1 MICIMSR
8 IIFFLL
14 LLCNTV
20 FAQDLIR
27 GPYLQNLTPES
38 IHILWRTSEPMEGK
52 VWVGATPDNLD
63 LVYFSTTNDI
73 NHNIQVNNLKP
84 NTKYYYAIGY
94 ENNTLAGK
102 DISHH
107 FTTAPVSGKD
117 SKPVKIWVTGD
128 FGSKNEN
135 QIEVRKSFEESIHI
149 DDTDIWLWLGDNA
162 YRSGTDEEYQERVFS
177 KDFGYDSILRF
188 LPFFAVPGNHD
199 YRSVDKKKNPNNH
212 TGPYYDVI
220 DVPTN
225 GQAGGVPSHSKMYYS
240 FNYGDI
246 HFVALNS
253 EAYKPSKLQNT
264 FMISWLKNNLSNINK
279 KWLIVFFHQP
289 PYSKGSHNSDRRFN
303 KRMKSMREVVNPIL
317 EEHGADLVLSGHSHV
332 YERSYLIK
340 GHYSTSKSFDRGVHV
355 IQNKSGYYDRQEHY
369 TKSMEGKNSN
379 EGTIYVVVGNS
390 GRSTFNPSFGHP
402 VFYYEEGGLGVCGSL
417 VIDIDG
423 DRLDATYLKKD
434 GSVGEVFTIIKSGGS
449 K

>member
-1 MICIMSR
+1 MNR

-38 IHILWRTSEPMEGK
+38 IHILWRTSEPIEGK

-63 LVYFSTTNDI
+63 LVYFSTTKDI
-73 NHNIQVNNLKP
+73 NHNIQANNLKP

-94 ENNTLAGK
+94 DNNTLAGK
-102 DISHH
+102 NISHH

-128 FGSKNEN
+128 FGSKSIN

-149 DDTDIWLWLGDNA
+149 NDTDIWLWLGDNA

-177 KDFGYDSILRF
+177 KDYGYDSILRF

-199 YRSVDKKKNPNNH
+199 YRSVDRKSDPNNRIG
-212 TGPYYDVI
+212 TYYDII
-220 DVPTN
+220 DAPTE
-225 GQAGGVPSHSKMYYS
+225 GQSGGFPSKTKMYYS
-240 FNYGDI
+240 FDYGDI

-253 EAYKPSKLQNT
+253 EAYKPSKLNT
-264 FMISWLKNNLSNINK
+264 TPMISWLKNDLKQNNK
-279 KWLIVFFHQP
+279 KWLVVFFHQP
-289 PYSKGSHNSDRRFN
+289 PYSKGSHNSDSFIER
-303 KRMKSMREVVNPIL
+303 RMKSMRKVVNPIL
-317 EEHGADLVLSGHSHV
+317 EQYNTDLVLCGHSHV
-332 YERSYLIK
+332 YERSYLIN
-340 GHYSTSKSFDRGVHV
+340 GHYGKSKSFKIDNHIV
-355 IQNKSGYYDRQEHY
+355 QNKSGYFEEGEHY
-369 TKSMEGKNSN
+369 TKGNEGKTSN
-379 EGTIYVVVGNS
+379 QGTVYVVIGNS
-390 GRSTFNPSFGHP
+390 GKSTHNPSLGHP
-402 VFYYEEGGLGVCGSL
+402 VFYYDDGGEGICGSL
-417 VIDIDG
+417 IIDVDG
-423 DRLDATYLKKD
+423 DRMDATYLKKD
-434 GSVGEVFTIIKSGGS
+434 GSVGEIFTIIKSGGS